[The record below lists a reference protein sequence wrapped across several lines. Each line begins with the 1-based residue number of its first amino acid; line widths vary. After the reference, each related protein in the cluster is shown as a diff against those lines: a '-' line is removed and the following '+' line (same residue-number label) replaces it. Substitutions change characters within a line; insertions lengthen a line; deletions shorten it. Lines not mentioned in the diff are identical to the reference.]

1 MGFVRFAA
9 GIEGIVRG
17 RGRVEMSL
25 RTGQSDAVQYG
36 KLAPPQ
42 HHHNTTTRVYFTISV
57 TPGQQATQSSP
68 GHNLDGMRDI
78 CRDLAAV
85 GGNI

>member
-1 MGFVRFAA
+1 MMGFVRFAA

-42 HHHNTTTRVYFTISV
+42 HHHITTTRVYFTISV
-57 TPGQQATQSSP
+57 TPGHTVRTVQP
-68 GHNLDGMRDI
+68 RP
-78 CRDLAAV
+78 
-85 GGNI
+85 